1 MEKIISF
8 FEAKDMFGDIW
19 HLYKKYAVRE
29 LNSNEIDDFIST
41 ASQIYERYKYPF
53 VKEVVLS
60 VINEVE
66 RSIKHFDSGK

>member
-8 FEAKDMFGDIW
+8 FEAKNMFCDIW

-29 LNSNEIDDFIST
+29 LSSNEIDDFT
-41 ASQIYERYKYPF
+41 KAASKIYEKYKYPF
-53 VKEVVLS
+53 VKEVVLA

-66 RSIKHFDSGK
+66 RSIKYFDSGK